1 MLANQEVLV
10 FDAANV
16 GDLQGQIIKKGQWVV
31 QIFNCVVFLANEQ
44 FFGDVMVEIKVTFG
58 LKIVKIPSHTNL
70 KAKKYLKTYK
80 YS

>member
-44 FFGDVMVEIKVTFG
+44 FFGDVMVETKVTFG
-58 LKIVKIPSHTNL
+58 LKIVKYLHTLTL
-70 KAKKYLKTYK
+70 KQRNI
-80 YS
+80 

>member
-1 MLANQEVLV
+1 MLANQEVHV
-10 FDAANV
+10 FDAASV
-16 GDLQGQIIKKGQWVV
+16 GDLQGQIIKKGKWVV
-31 QIFNCVVFLANEQ
+31 QIFNCVVFLAN
-44 FFGDVMVEIKVTFG
+44 GDVMVEIKVTFG